1 MKRSKSY
8 VLRSLGDEWF
18 LIPRGEKAEEIKGV
32 LNLSETAA
40 FIYNHIEETEDA
52 EALEDLLER
61 EYHATDEEKKEMRAD
76 IQEVLQFFYDYGMND
91 RRNEVRIW
99 SYYWSAAAAD

>member
-40 FIYNHIEETEDA
+40 FIYNH
-52 EALEDLLER
+52 
-61 EYHATDEEKKEMRAD
+61 
-76 IQEVLQFFYDYGMND
+76 N
-91 RRNEVRIW
+91 RRNRRCR
-99 SYYWSAAAAD
+99 STGRSA

>member
-40 FIYNHIEETEDA
+40 FIYNHIEDA
-52 EALEDLLER
+52 EALENLLER
-61 EYHATDEEKKEMRAD
+61 EYHVTDEEKKGMRAD
-76 IQEVLQFFYDYGMND
+76 IQEVLQFFYDYGMIEEM
-91 RRNEVRIW
+91 R
-99 SYYWSAAAAD
+99 